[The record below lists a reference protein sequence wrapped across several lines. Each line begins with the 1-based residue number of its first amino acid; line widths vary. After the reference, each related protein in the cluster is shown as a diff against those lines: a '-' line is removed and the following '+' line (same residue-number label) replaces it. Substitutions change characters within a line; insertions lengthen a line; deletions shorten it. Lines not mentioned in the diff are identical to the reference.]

1 MAAEENETATVKDSL
16 TVGPETEEP
25 EVETDEEVELDK
37 ATEVVSDGD
46 EDAEPV
52 IIEGE
57 ALERRFESPLRGVRK
72 LHERALERRFG
83 RAELVPVEDDEDA
96 SEAQEAVEAN
106 DTGDA
111 EE

>member
-16 TVGPETEEP
+16 TVGPETEET
-25 EVETDEEVELDK
+25 EVETDEEVEMDK
-37 ATEVVSDGD
+37 ADTIVSDGD

-57 ALERRFESPLRGVRK
+57 PLERRFESPLRGVRR
-72 LHERALERRFG
+72 LHERALERRLG
-83 RAELVPVEDDEDA
+83 RAELVPVEEDEA
-96 SEAQEAVEAN
+96 AEAD